1 MLQEGMNA
9 TELRLDRSALV
20 VNCSAAPNIKRE
32 YECMTGDP
40 EVGCS
45 TSSCRETP
53 VPPSCL
59 NAPEGLVRRKRSR
72 LLTHVDWFQIADI
85 HVSRSQEENAR
96 SLGRAR
102 ESVRL
107 LDQDS
112 GLRTSASRQMVPA
125 SDAGSDIHWLSR

>member
-72 LLTHVDWFQIADI
+72 LLTHVDWSRIGDNSPGIHFLSNSGKRLTSQIVYFVTI
-85 HVSRSQEENAR
+85 
-96 SLGRAR
+96 
-102 ESVRL
+102 
-107 LDQDS
+107 
-112 GLRTSASRQMVPA
+112 PA
-125 SDAGSDIHWLSR
+125 WEVDNL